1 MKRIIAILLA
11 LIMIFAFAACKG
23 KDDKNDTTAESS
35 QDANADVQDTQ
46 TGDAESNAAES
57 TADDSTAVAP
67 SEGGSEAAT
76 QGQQGGQ
83 QGNKPAAEI
92 KAPVNGSKAEIVA
105 FFNKYASAMKSYTGK
120 VSVKRVQGTTSKINS
135 LNPDKIL
142 GIDLIAKAEPL
153 LPNDYPKTATK
164 TFNGGKASDGTTL
177 ASFLPAA
184 KRASYKVDPAG
195 VKAASCVKQGS
206 GWKVSITLVTE
217 SGEGLTF
224 VPKHHGSCFDTLS
237 LTPDDFKPFSRR
249 ARRLIIR
256 AARSLSCSTRTVLS
270 RASMSASRQM
280 LSANLP
286 SVIAMLV
293 SMLTSP
299 AHGSSS
305 TISLINRN
313 FIKIWVCRLARQTFS
328 AFNVG

>member
-1 MKRIIAILLA
+1 MAEDALPKDERRKIMTKIIALLLA
-11 LIMIFAFAACKG
+11 LAMIFAFAAWKG

-46 TGDAESNAAES
+46 AGDAESNAAES

-76 QGQQGGQ
+76 QGQQGGSQGGQ

-135 LNPDKIL
+135 ITGGSAIA
-142 GIDLIAKAEPL
+142 GIAEPL
-153 LPNDYPKTATK
+153 LPNDYPKTDNK

-195 VKAASCVKQGS
+195 VKSASCVKQGS
-206 GWKVSITLVTE
+206 GGKVSITLVTE
-217 SGEGLTF
+217 SGERLTY
-224 VPKHHGSCFDTLS
+224 VPKYHGSCFDTLS
-237 LTPDDFKPFSRR
+237 LTKDSVGPFEPVSTKVNYQSGTFTFVLNADGTLASINVSEPANVICKLKKGISIDADF
-249 ARRLIIR
+249 
-256 AARSLSCSTRTVLS
+256 T
-270 RASMSASRQM
+270 
-280 LSANLP
+280 
-286 SVIAMLV
+286 
-293 SMLTSP
+293 
-299 AHGSSS
+299 G
-305 TISLINRN
+305 
-313 FIKIWVCRLARQTFS
+313 IWQQQYTF
-328 AFNVG
+328 VY

>member
-1 MKRIIAILLA
+1 MAEDALPKDERRQTMKRIIAILLA

-57 TADDSTAVAP
+57 TADDTAVAP

-83 QGNKPAAEI
+83 QGKPAAEI
-92 KAPVNGSKAEIVA
+92 KAPVNGSKADIVA

-184 KRASYKVDPAG
+184 KRASYNVNPAG
-195 VKAASCVKQGS
+195 VKSASCVKQGN
-206 GWKVSITLVTE
+206 GWKVSITLVVE

-224 VPKHHGSCFDTLS
+224 VPTHHGSCFDTLS
-237 LTPDDFKPFSRR
+237 LTPDDFKPFNPKSTKVTYQSGTFTFVLR
-249 ARRLIIR
+249 ADGTL
-256 AARSLSCSTRTVLS
+256 
-270 RASMSASRQM
+270 ASISVSEP
-280 LSANLP
+280 AN
-286 SVIAMLV
+286 V
-293 SMLTSP
+293 
-299 AHGSSS
+299 
-305 TISLINRN
+305 
-313 FIKIWVCRLARQTFS
+313 VCRLTFGNS
-328 AFNVG
+328 NVGIDADFTGTWKQDFTFTY

>member
-1 MKRIIAILLA
+1 MAEDALPKDERRQTMKRIIAILLA

-92 KAPVNGSKAEIVA
+92 KAPVNGSKADIVA
-105 FFNKYASAMKSYTGK
+105 FFNKYATAMKQYKGK
-120 VSVKRVQGTTSKINS
+120 VTVKRVQGTTSKINS
-135 LNPDKIL
+135 IT
-142 GIDLIAKAEPL
+142 GGSAIANIAQPL
-153 LPNDYPKTATK
+153 LPNDYPKTATQ

-177 ASFLPAA
+177 ASFLPAS
-184 KRASYKVDPAG
+184 KRAAYNVNPAG
-195 VKAASCVKQGS
+195 VKSASCVKQGN
-206 GWKVSITLVTE
+206 GWKVSITLIVE

-224 VPKHHGSCFDTLS
+224 VPTHHGSCFDTLS
-237 LTPDDFKPFSRR
+237 LTKDSFGPFEPVSTKVNYQSGTFTFVLNADGTLASINVTEPANVVCKLKKGISIDADF
-249 ARRLIIR
+249 
-256 AARSLSCSTRTVLS
+256 TGTW
-270 RASMSASRQM
+270 Q
-280 LSANLP
+280 
-286 SVIAMLV
+286 
-293 SMLTSP
+293 
-299 AHGSSS
+299 
-305 TISLINRN
+305 
-313 FIKIWVCRLARQTFS
+313 QQYTF
-328 AFNVG
+328 VY

>member
-23 KDDKNDTTAESS
+23 KDDNKDTTADST
-35 QDANADVQDTQ
+35 QGAGADVQDTQ
-46 TGDAESNAAES
+46 AGGEDTTAAEAPS
-57 TADDSTAVAP
+57 GDSTEAP

-76 QGQQGGQ
+76 QGQQGGSQGGQ

-135 LNPDKIL
+135 IT
-142 GIDLIAKAEPL
+142 GGSAIANIAERL
-153 LPNDYPKTATK
+153 LPNDYPKTDNK

-195 VKAASCVKQGS
+195 VKSASCVKQGS

-217 SGEGLTF
+217 SGEGLTY
-224 VPKHHGSCFDTLS
+224 VPKYHGSCFDTLS
-237 LTPDDFKPFSRR
+237 LTKDSFGPFEPVSTKVNYQSGTFTFVLNANGTLASINVSEPANVICKLKKGISIDADF
-249 ARRLIIR
+249 
-256 AARSLSCSTRTVLS
+256 TGTW
-270 RASMSASRQM
+270 Q
-280 LSANLP
+280 
-286 SVIAMLV
+286 
-293 SMLTSP
+293 
-299 AHGSSS
+299 
-305 TISLINRN
+305 
-313 FIKIWVCRLARQTFS
+313 QQYTF
-328 AFNVG
+328 AY

>member
-1 MKRIIAILLA
+1 MAEDALPKDERRQTMKRIIAILLA

-23 KDDKNDTTAESS
+23 KDDKNDNTTAESS

-57 TADDSTAVAP
+57 TADDTAVAP
-67 SEGGSEAAT
+67 SEGGSEAAA
-76 QGQQGGQ
+76 QGQQGGSQGGQ

-105 FFNKYASAMKSYTGK
+105 FFNKYATAMKQYKGK
-120 VSVKRVQGTTSKINS
+120 VTVNRVQGTTSKINS
-135 LNPDKIL
+135 LDPDKIL

-184 KRASYKVDPAG
+184 KRASYNVDPAG
-195 VKAASCVKQGS
+195 VKSASCVKQGS

-217 SGEGLTF
+217 SGEGLTY
-224 VPKHHGSCFDTLS
+224 VPKYHGSCFDTLS
-237 LTPDDFKPFSRR
+237 LTKDSFGPFEPVSTKVNYQSGTFTFVLNADGTLASINVSEPANVICKLKKGISIDADF
-249 ARRLIIR
+249 
-256 AARSLSCSTRTVLS
+256 T
-270 RASMSASRQM
+270 
-280 LSANLP
+280 
-286 SVIAMLV
+286 
-293 SMLTSP
+293 
-299 AHGSSS
+299 G
-305 TISLINRN
+305 
-313 FIKIWVCRLARQTFS
+313 IWQQQYTF
-328 AFNVG
+328 VY

>member
-1 MKRIIAILLA
+1 MAEDALPKDERRQTMKRIIAILLA

-76 QGQQGGQ
+76 QGQQGGSQGGQ

-105 FFNKYASAMKSYTGK
+105 FFNKYATAMKQYKGK
-120 VSVKRVQGTTSKINS
+120 VTVNRVQGTTSKINS
-135 LNPDKIL
+135 LDPNKIL
-142 GIDLIAKAEPL
+142 GIDLIATAEPL

-195 VKAASCVKQGS
+195 VKSASCVKQGS

-217 SGEGLTF
+217 SGEGLTY
-224 VPKHHGSCFDTLS
+224 VPKYHGSCFDTLS
-237 LTPDDFKPFSRR
+237 LTKDSFGPFEPVSTKVNYQSGTFTFVLNADGTLASINVSEPANVICKLKKGVSIDADF
-249 ARRLIIR
+249 
-256 AARSLSCSTRTVLS
+256 T
-270 RASMSASRQM
+270 
-280 LSANLP
+280 
-286 SVIAMLV
+286 
-293 SMLTSP
+293 
-299 AHGSSS
+299 G
-305 TISLINRN
+305 
-313 FIKIWVCRLARQTFS
+313 IWQQQYTF
-328 AFNVG
+328 VY

>member
-57 TADDSTAVAP
+57 NADDSTAVAP

-92 KAPVNGSKAEIVA
+92 KAPVNGSKADIVA

-195 VKAASCVKQGS
+195 VKSASCV
-206 GWKVSITLVTE
+206 
-217 SGEGLTF
+217 
-224 VPKHHGSCFDTLS
+224 
-237 LTPDDFKPFSRR
+237 
-249 ARRLIIR
+249 
-256 AARSLSCSTRTVLS
+256 
-270 RASMSASRQM
+270 
-280 LSANLP
+280 
-286 SVIAMLV
+286 
-293 SMLTSP
+293 
-299 AHGSSS
+299 
-305 TISLINRN
+305 
-313 FIKIWVCRLARQTFS
+313 
-328 AFNVG
+328 

>member
-105 FFNKYASAMKSYTGK
+105 FFNKYASAMKQYKGK
-120 VSVKRVQGTTSKINS
+120 VTVKRVQGTTSKINS
-135 LNPDKIL
+135 LDPNKIL
-142 GIDLIAKAEPL
+142 GVDLVAKAEPL
-153 LPNDYPKTATK
+153 LPNDYPKTATQ
-164 TFNGGKASDGTTL
+164 TFNGGKAADGTAL
-177 ASFLPAA
+177 ASFLPAS
-184 KRASYKVDPAG
+184 KRAAYNVNPAG
-195 VKAASCVKQGS
+195 VKSASCVKQGN
-206 GWKVSITLVTE
+206 GWKVSITLVVE

-237 LTPDDFKPFSRR
+237 LTPDDFKPFSPK
-249 ARRLIIR
+249 
-256 AARSLSCSTRTVLS
+256 STKVNYQSGTFTFVLNADGTL
-270 RASMSASRQM
+270 ASINVSEP
-280 LSANLP
+280 AN
-286 SVIAMLV
+286 V
-293 SMLTSP
+293 
-299 AHGSSS
+299 
-305 TISLINRN
+305 
-313 FIKIWVCRLARQTFS
+313 VCRLTFGNS
-328 AFNVG
+328 NVGIDANFTGTWQQQYTFAY